1 MNDELL
7 KAISSHKLDEIQLSL
22 GLAVYFEYLLGWKI
36 PRSDR
41 KQNIHTG
48 AVARQLLQLW
58 PISFR
63 YKPLGSVISK
73 KKHFIQ
79 VISLWQCARCNKYSN
94 QRPNPV
100 IAGFHPRNDLKLP
113 LAPSPNLTTILTILL
128 ADEQIQ
134 QSYKGWC
141 VLGRLSIFVVWYQFN
156 ATIVLP
162 PHHKIPHWDEF
173 EKN

>member
-1 MNDELL
+1 MIFSLILNWGKLFDHENTVCTIELLL
-7 KAISSHKLDEIQLSL
+7 KAISSHKSDEIQLSL

-36 PRSDR
+36 PRSDK

-94 QRPNPV
+94 QPPNPV

-113 LAPSPNLTTILTILL
+113 LVYISYTGSFDSIL
-128 ADEQIQ
+128 
-134 QSYKGWC
+134 
-141 VLGRLSIFVVWYQFN
+141 
-156 ATIVLP
+156 
-162 PHHKIPHWDEF
+162 
-173 EKN
+173 